1 MHNIARI
8 GVVGSN
14 GRMGRQLI
22 KSIIQ
27 TPGVILGAVIVNSCP
42 WLIGR
47 DAGEL
52 VNHSVLGIPI
62 TDNLDKVINN
72 FDILIDFTSPQGTL
86 TYLSFCKTHYKSMV
100 IGTTGLNDLEII
112 LIKNASQEI
121 PIVCSSNFSI
131 GATLTLKV
139 VEKIAKVMG
148 ECADIEII
156 ETHHR
161 KKVDS
166 PSGTALTMGKAI
178 AKVMKW
184 DFNQRAVYPRDRVTG
199 PRLEKTIGFTSI
211 RCGNIVGEHKALF
224 ADTDEHIEISHKA
237 LDRSVFAKGA
247 ITAALWLRTKK
258 TGFFNMIDVLE
269 LQDI

>member
-1 MHNIARI
+1 MHNKVRI
-8 GVVGSN
+8 GVVGSD

-22 KSIIQ
+22 QSIIQ
-27 TPGVILGAVIVNSCP
+27 TPGVLLGAAVVNSCSS
-42 WLIGR
+42 LIGR

-52 VNHSVLGIPI
+52 VNHSVLGITI
-62 TDNLDKVINN
+62 TDTLDKVINN
-72 FDILIDFTSPQGTL
+72 FDILIDFTSPKGTL
-86 TYLSFCKTHYKSMV
+86 TYLSFCRKHYKSMV
-100 IGTTGLNDLEII
+100 IGTTGFNDLEAI

-139 VEKIAKVMG
+139 VEKIAKIMG
-148 ECADIEII
+148 EHADIEII

-166 PSGTALTMGKAI
+166 PSGTALAMGKAI

-184 DFNQRAVYPRDRVTG
+184 DFNQHAVYPRDRVIG
-199 PRLEKTIGFTSI
+199 PRLEKTISFTSI
-211 RCGNIVGEHKALF
+211 RCGNVIGEHKVLF
-224 ADTDEHIEISHKA
+224 ADIDEHIEISHKT

-258 TGFFNMIDVLE
+258 IGLFKMIDVLE